1 MSNGRRRTYSPEIS
15 ADIEAKLAALTA
27 ELDALAAWACD
38 QYDDGDEQFGR
49 RAGVAR
55 GRELLAER
63 DALKA
68 ENERLKGIL
77 REVIVEAG
85 GLAAPGVSVDFL
97 AHAPAEVR
105 GVMSKHRAAL
115 RETREALIEML
126 NNGGCSTVE
135 WMPLATIKTARS
147 VLAKYAALAEGG
159 K

>member
-105 GVMSKHRAAL
+105 GVMSKHRTAL
-115 RETREALIEML
+115 RETREALKSAREMA
-126 NNGGCSTVE
+126 
-135 WMPLATIKTARS
+135 MATHAEAEAAIKRDRQQE
-147 VLAKYAALAEGG
+147 AALAKGG
-159 K
+159 ERG